1 MSIEIIEKQ
10 IQVVGQ
16 MAQEE
21 RPEYEKYFL
30 NEMFSKLVNAKLE
43 VEVAARM
50 APEAEVEAEV
60 E

>member
-1 MSIEIIEKQ
+1 MSIEIIESK

-30 NEMFSKLVNAKLE
+30 NEMFGKLVQAKLE
-43 VEVAARM
+43 AEIEARMKPAAEDEEVA
-50 APEAEVEAEV
+50 E
-60 E
+60 